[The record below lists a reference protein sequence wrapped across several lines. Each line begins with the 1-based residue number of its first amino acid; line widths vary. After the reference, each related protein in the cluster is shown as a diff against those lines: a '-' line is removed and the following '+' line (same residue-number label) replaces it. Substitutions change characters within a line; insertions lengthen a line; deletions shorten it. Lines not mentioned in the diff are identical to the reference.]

1 MRTVRLKMIDREDVA
16 SDEPLPNLI
25 GRILESV
32 SFVRDY
38 IQLDFGSVGM
48 TVTKLPIVE
57 QGSRTLRPG
66 EKGYRDELCNRIGK
80 SVREALVRNKEEIRI
95 SFEDEASVRVFI
107 GPTGLSVGEN
117 VILYED
123 GKATCVW

>member
-1 MRTVRLKMIDREDVA
+1 MIDREDVA
-16 SDEPLPNLI
+16 SCEPLGKLR

-32 SFVRDY
+32 TFVRDY
-38 IQLDFGSVGM
+38 IQFDFGSVGM
-48 TVTKLPIVE
+48 TVTKLPIIV

-66 EKGYRDELCNRIGK
+66 DKEYRDELCDRIGK
-80 SVREALVRNKEEIRI
+80 SVREALVRDKEEIGI
-95 SFEDEASVRVFI
+95 TFEDGASVRIFI